1 MAPAKATSSPWRPRR
16 QSRVNTLNSI
26 SAMLSQLA
34 CLAETV
40 GLDPVVQHA
49 VQTLRGVSP
58 LDRTG
63 WPSPSPTRPEV
74 ALPQPS
80 TPPVAPGQ
88 ARGGTTALLENQ
100 CPGTSRAAGGG
111 PPSYGVRVPGQ
122 RRRRGRPGPP
132 PRVVARGRLWA
143 SNSMAYRRARSRGV
157 GARII
162 RRGRSLTPI
171 CHDAHLPLFQN
182 PVYLPDSHHSPI
194 PTRLS
199 ATCLDLHFTLTL
211 CAFHLGFGLGGA
223 IAGVQNSLSPLAGQ
237 QA

>member
-88 ARGGTTALLENQ
+88 ARGGNHRSARKSMPRDL
-100 CPGTSRAAGGG
+100 P
-111 PPSYGVRVPGQ
+111 
-122 RRRRGRPGPP
+122 RRRRRPTVLWCAGPGPAP
-132 PRVVARGRLWA
+132 PPWSPRSTPPCRGTGQALGQQQHGVPARPLPGRGRQ
-143 SNSMAYRRARSRGV
+143 NHPARQV
-157 GARII
+157 
-162 RRGRSLTPI
+162 L
-171 CHDAHLPLFQN
+171 DAHLPLFQN

-199 ATCLDLHFTLTL
+199 ATCLDRHFALTL
-211 CAFHLGFGLGGA
+211 CAFHLGVGLGGA